1 MIQYLHPIN
10 QIIFVQNKN
19 VTKILSYK
27 NHNIAYDTAGKGD
40 TIVFIHGFLEDSS
53 IWDDYSDALKSKY
66 NVIKIDLP
74 GFGKSDIISDTHEM
88 SLMADVVV
96 NVLKQESI
104 NKYIL
109 VGHSMGGYVALSVIS
124 NKPNNCKGLIIV
136 NSQAGPDDDIAKK
149 NRDRAIDIVKNN
161 HSTFISG
168 FVKSLFA
175 EENISKYQ
183 KEIVEIT
190 TSSLKTSDK
199 GIIAALKGMKIRDDS
214 LPILKET
221 YVPILFIIGK
231 QDSKIPFKK
240 IHEQTMLPRL
250 SEVLIMENV
259 GHMSFI
265 EARDLCLS
273 TIECFTK
280 KHL

>member
-1 MIQYLHPIN
+1 
-10 QIIFVQNKN
+10 VQNKN
-19 VTKILSYK
+19 VTKVLSYK
-27 NHNIAYDTAGKGD
+27 NQNITYDTVGHGD

-53 IWDDYSDALKSKY
+53 IWNDYSDALKSKY

-88 SLMADVVV
+88 SLMADVVI
-96 NVLKQESI
+96 NVLEQESI
-104 NKYIL
+104 DKYIL
-109 VGHSMGGYVALSVIS
+109 VGHSMGGYVSLSVIS
-124 NKPNNCKGLIIV
+124 NKTNNCKGLILV
-136 NSQAGPDDDIAKK
+136 NSQAGPDDDTAKK
-149 NRDRAIDIVKNN
+149 NRDRAIDIVNKN

-168 FVKSLFA
+168 FVESLFA

-183 KEIVEIT
+183 KEINELT
-190 TSSLKTSDK
+190 RSSLKTSNK

-214 LPILKET
+214 LPIIKET
-221 YVPILFIIGK
+221 NVPILFIIGK

-240 IHEQTMLPRL
+240 IHEQSRLPRL
-250 SEVLIMENV
+250 SESLIMQNV

-265 EARDLCLS
+265 EARDLCLA